1 MKADLQFI
9 RFTTKGF
16 RSKIGLITLI
26 SLAEVTFSLAFVWFS
41 KTIIDIATGDREGNL
56 LYYSILLILIVVFQI
71 LLRLWDIKLRRMTE
85 VKLGNSIRYNVF
97 SRLLYSRW
105 QELSSVHSGDML
117 TRIIKD
123 TDDVVNVIVTSFP
136 LSIAAITQFVGA
148 LVILFI
154 LDPMLALILGI
165 GIPLL
170 SFFGRL
176 YYSKM
181 RKYTMEVKE
190 NESMITS
197 MVEESLMK
205 QIVIR
210 TFERQENELSRLEK
224 LQTNLHDSVEKR
236 TKVSVFANLIMGAT
250 FNGGYITA
258 FIWSAYGLAAKA
270 ITFGTVTA
278 YLQLVNRI
286 QRPLF
291 DLIRLLPSI
300 VSAKTAIERLVFLT
314 GFEMESNEEKILLEG
329 SVTLKLKD
337 IRFAYSDESQP
348 LFSDFSMEVR
358 PGTMVAVMGET
369 GVGKTTLLRLLLA
382 LVKPD
387 SGSITI
393 EDETQSAEVSERTR
407 SNFVYVPQGNS
418 LFSGTIRENLLLGN
432 SEAEEAEL
440 QKVLSI
446 ASANFVYDLPDGLN
460 TKLGENGAGVSE
472 GQAQRIAI
480 ARSLLRP
487 GKILLLDEATSALDP
502 ETERSFLVKLKQ
514 EIGNRTV
521 IFITHQPEVARFCDY
536 TYSLSDSTT
545 L

>member
-1 MKADLQFI
+1 
-9 RFTTKGF
+9 
-16 RSKIGLITLI
+16 
-26 SLAEVTFSLAFVWFS
+26 
-41 KTIIDIATGDREGNL
+41 
-56 LYYSILLILIVVFQI
+56 
-71 LLRLWDIKLRRMTE
+71 
-85 VKLGNSIRYNVF
+85 
-97 SRLLYSRW
+97 
-105 QELSSVHSGDML
+105 
-117 TRIIKD
+117 
-123 TDDVVNVIVTSFP
+123 
-136 LSIAAITQFVGA
+136 
-148 LVILFI
+148 
-154 LDPMLALILGI
+154 
-165 GIPLL
+165 
-170 SFFGRL
+170 
-176 YYSKM
+176 
-181 RKYTMEVKE
+181 
-190 NESMITS
+190 
-197 MVEESLMK
+197 MK

-348 LFSDFSMEVR
+348 LFSDFSMEVK

-432 SEAEEAEL
+432 SEADEAEL

-446 ASANFVYDLPDGLN
+446 ASAQFVYDLPEGLN

-502 ETERSFLVKLKQ
+502 ETERSFLVNLKK

-536 TYSLSDSTT
+536 TYSLSD
-545 L
+545 